1 MGSRNGTVPGAS
13 DHPAHA
19 QRAGAVFLT
28 APDLIWLEI
37 ANVLW
42 KAARRRTL
50 SKNLATEA
58 LIGPSSSVSIS
69 TLSSAAL
76 RDDALAIA
84 VEYNCAVYDAAYL
97 ALAMNSGLPMITADE
112 RSSAPWLRVLPS
124 NGSALSPSFH
134 PNLEGCPIP
143 SPLP

>member
-1 MGSRNGTVPGAS
+1 MGSRDGTVQEQATS
-13 DHPAHA
+13 LLTS
-19 QRAGAVFLT
+19 QRAGALFLT
-28 APDLIWLEI
+28 APDFIRLKI

-42 KAARRRTL
+42 KAARRRRL